1 MTETVYSIDDAHAA
15 NGTTPDRDSWTP
27 TNLNT
32 LPEHPPI
39 QPTLGNVGIVYP
51 GKRHVFSGAPESAKT
66 LAGYAILIQVVRAP
80 AQAILIDFEMGGYD
94 ARARLRELG
103 ATSQE
108 IDRIHY
114 LEPDQPATQP
124 RIHALIQLDPSLVL
138 IDAAAGA
145 YDIQGLDD
153 NQRKDVEKWSSIYVR
168 SFWRAG
174 IATILI
180 DHVVKNAENRGRFQ
194 IGSERKLGGADVHL
208 GFETITPISRGTTG
222 LYKIVT
228 HKDRGGYLQ
237 RGALAN
243 LELVSHPE
251 THQISWTFKAAEHIP
266 EDAPFRP
273 TTLME
278 RVSTWLR
285 LQTEPVARNKV
296 EEGVKGKSNQAKKTA
311 IDVLIREG
319 FVAETEGARGAKL
332 VQHVRVYKHDDP
344 DCNPETEA
352 GMQTKIAIFATSPD
366 LPRPP
371 RGTSL
376 LTSPSSPPLTG
387 ERGGQAAHPGDATS
401 PEIADRSWLDELAPD
416 PDDDDPETQR
426 LIDTYV
432 KPDDDIP
439 F

>member
-1 MTETVYSIDDAHAA
+1 MTANLHHIDDAHTNGAA
-15 NGTTPDRDSWTP
+15 PDPDSWTP

-32 LPEHPPI
+32 LPDKPPV
-39 QPTLGNVGIVYP
+39 QPTLGGIGIVYP

-80 AQAILIDFEMGGYD
+80 ATAVLIDFEMGGYD

-103 ATSQE
+103 ATTDE
-108 IDRIHY
+108 ISRIHY
-114 LEPDQPATQP
+114 LEPEQPATPP
-124 RIHALIQLDPSLVL
+124 RINNLIKLAPSLVL

-153 NQRKDVEKWSSIYVR
+153 NQRKDVEKWASIYVR
-168 SFWRAG
+168 GFWRAG

-180 DHVVKNAENRGRFQ
+180 DHVVKNSENRGRFS

-208 GFETITPISRGTTG
+208 GFETITPISRGTNG

-243 LELVSHPE
+243 LELVSHPD
-251 THQISWTFKAAEHIP
+251 THQISWTFKAAEHTP

-278 RVSTWLR
+278 RISHWLQ
-285 LQTEPVARNKV
+285 LQTEPVPRKAV
-296 EEGVKGKSNQAKKTA
+296 EDGVKGKSNQAKKTA
-311 IDVLIREG
+311 IDVLVREG
-319 FVAETEGARGAKL
+319 FATETTGPRGAKL

-344 DCNPETEA
+344 DCNPEIEVGT
-352 GMQTKIAIFATSPD
+352 QTKINIFATSPD
-366 LPRPP
+366 VPP
-371 RGTSL
+371 
-376 LTSPSSPPLTG
+376 TSPGEEHFDLPHLAPPTRA
-387 ERGGQAAHPGDATS
+387 RGGQAGQSDETTS
-401 PEIADRSWLDELAPD
+401 PDPSDHSWLDELAPD